1 MRDRQV
7 IPESILIIRSIRIF
21 LLDTKQLN
29 KPFSQ
34 KSCLD
39 TCSLRQRLKVWHLH
53 QNFSSMRSC
62 LKGDKMHQN
71 GNAQEKHDSTYS
83 HIQMLNQHLQKCC
96 RHRIVDIP
104 IDCQHTN
111 CRIWYVKVVQSC
123 WIFPRNVWNI
133 CFWHRL
139 FWWPANPRLNFQPPR
154 LNHSNLPHDNHPSNP
169 WHQKCAV
176 INFAQIDQKVANSL

>member
-1 MRDRQV
+1 MSYSTLSACLTHHLKGWGSWPLSQWNFR
-7 IPESILIIRSIRIF
+7 IILILRRKFSSQWETGKLSRNQFWIIRRIRIF
-21 LLDTKQLN
+21 LLDTTQWN

-104 IDCQHTN
+104 IDCQPEIQT
-111 CRIWYVKVVQSC
+111 
-123 WIFPRNVWNI
+123 
-133 CFWHRL
+133 
-139 FWWPANPRLNFQPPR
+139 
-154 LNHSNLPHDNHPSNP
+154 
-169 WHQKCAV
+169 
-176 INFAQIDQKVANSL
+176 VASGT